1 MSADQLPN
9 DMEEMKRLLLA
20 QAANLEKLTTDLAAA
35 SAELAAA
42 RAGLMSYAIE
52 IEKLKFQL
60 ARLRRHKYGSSS
72 ERIEREIAQ
81 LELRLEELEATKAEA
96 EAKGEAAA
104 PATPAIPTTTDT
116 GPAKTKKPRRQFP
129 EKLPRTT
136 VVHEPQ
142 ACPTPGCDGALRKVG
157 EDVTEVLKYIPGRF
171 EVERHVRPAMS
182 CRKCETMVQAPMP
195 ALPIPR
201 GEADASVL
209 AHVATAKYCDHIP
222 LYRQSEIYARDG
234 IDLDRSLLADWNG
247 KSAWLL
253 EPLAEKMGEHVMAGR
268 VIHADDTPV
277 NVLAPGHGKT
287 KTGRFWA
294 YLRDERPHLGSAPPA
309 VVFYYTPNRKGEH
322 CRAHL
327 ASFTG
332 HLHADGYSGFSQL
345 YHRDEDA
352 KPGPITEVACWSHA
366 RRLFFDVYESNGS
379 PIAKEALERIGV
391 LFDIERPI
399 AGQTP
404 DVRQQVRA
412 QLAKPRLDELA
423 TWLDQQLQRIPGRS
437 ELAKA
442 IRYARSRWIALTRY
456 LEDGRLE
463 ISNNA
468 VENALRCI
476 GVGRKNWLFAG
487 SDSGGRR
494 AAIFYTIIRTCVLND
509 IEPEAYLRDV
519 LARIGEYPINRLHEL
534 LPWNIAGQAT
544 RKLAA

>member
-1 MSADQLPN
+1 MSATPEQLPN
-9 DMEEMKRLLLA
+9 DIEEMKQLFLA
-20 QAANLEKLTTDLAAA
+20 QAANLEKLTADLAAA

-42 RAGLMSYAIE
+42 RAGLMSNAIE

-60 ARLRRHKYGSSS
+60 AKLRRQKYGSSS

-96 EAKGEAAA
+96 EAKAEAAA
-104 PATPAIPTTTDT
+104 PATPTTTDT
-116 GPAKTKKPRRQFP
+116 APAKSKKPRRKFP

-142 ACPTPGCDGALRKVG
+142 ACATPGCDGVLRKVS
-157 EDVTEVLKYIPGRF
+157 EDVTEILKYIPGRF
-171 EVERHVRPAMS
+171 EVERHVRPTMS

-209 AHVATAKYCDHIP
+209 AHVAIAKYCDHIP

-234 IDLDRSLLADWNG
+234 IELDRSLLADWNG

-253 EPLAEKMGEHVMAGR
+253 EPLAQKIGEHVMAGS

-287 KTGRFWA
+287 KTGRFWV
-294 YLRDERPHLGSAPPA
+294 YLRDERPHRGSAPPA
-309 VVFYYTPNRKGEH
+309 VVFYYTPDRKGEH

-332 HLHADGYSGFSQL
+332 DLHADGYSGFSQL

-352 KPGPITEVACWSHA
+352 KPGPITEIACWSHA
-366 RRLFFDVYESNGS
+366 RRLFFDVYETNGS

-399 AGQTP
+399 AGQPP

-412 QLAKPRLDELA
+412 QLARPRLNELA
-423 TWLDQQLQRIPGRS
+423 AWLDQQLQRIPGRS

-442 IRYARSRWIALTRY
+442 IRYARSRWIALNRY

-476 GVGRKNWLFAG
+476 GIGRKNWLFAG

-494 AAIFYTIIRTCVLND
+494 AGIFYTIIRTCVLNGV
-509 IEPEAYLRDV
+509 EPEAYLRDV
-519 LARIGEYPINRLHEL
+519 LACIGEFPINRISEL
-534 LPWNIAGQAT
+534 LPWNFAT
-544 RKLAA
+544 RKAQSLAA